1 MLCVRAVH
9 TLLFLDPGH
18 FHAALA
24 LRVPN
29 PRVAD
34 EIFVYAPDGAER
46 RDFLALVERFNRR
59 AEAPTRW
66 RPVAISDGD
75 PLARLIGERR
85 GDVVVLAGRN
95 GGKARTIRRLHE
107 AGFHVLADKPWLVDP
122 GDLADLRASLGAR
135 PLVMEMMTGRH
146 DATARL
152 MKRLVD
158 TDGVFGAFAAD
169 GPAIEFESVHH
180 LEKLVDSAP
189 LRRPWWFFDVRVQGS
204 GAVDIPT
211 HLVDQ
216 TQWLVDGAAHASDGP
231 CDSSRYGAGRRA
243 CPPGLPSNHGRA
255 CVPRGAGTFHGWG
268 RARLSLQCRD
278 ELSDRG
284 VTARR
289 GRGGSWRRHRKEE
302 TRIAPWR
309 GAPGRRDARQGPE
322 TGGRRR
328 LFVEPRG
335 EIEPLLQA
343 LARRSPAR
351 RPSCPAWVIER
362 HGRDRS
368 LIVIPPALS
377 PVTRRTSRSCWMG
390 CSGQSTTAGGLP
402 RSPRARWRSTHS
414 SPRRPPRCLRI
425 PPRDQAVATASRV
438 WCHAGASR
446 LQQHGPHTRA
456 RSRRRRAGPMGRR
469 AVAPHSDQ
477 PDHHEAAASFVE
489 MVKTALAPGDCQGAA
504 KTMQRATEALS
515 ARDAPGGERSA
526 DGDRALLP
534 GPSVTPM
541 RVP

>member
-146 DATARL
+146 DVTARL

-158 TDGVFGAFAAD
+158 TDEVFGAFAAD

-180 LEKLVDSAP
+180 LEKLVDGAP

-231 CDSSRYGAGRRA
+231 LRLLSARGWSTRVPAGAFRRITA
-243 CPPGLPSNHGRA
+243 EPAFPA
-255 CVPRGAGTFHGWG
+255 
-268 RARLSLQCRD
+268 
-278 ELSDRG
+278 ELAPFMDGDALDYLCNAEMSFRVGG
-284 VTARR
+284 VTARAGTRWELAAPAGGGDTSRTIAR
-289 GRGGSWRRHRKEE
+289 G
-302 TRIAPWR
+302 TRANVMLE
-309 GAPGRRDARQGPE
+309 QGPE

-328 LFVEPRG
+328 LSVEPRG
-335 EIEPLLQA
+335 DVEPLLRALDDAVAASQA
-343 LARRSPAR
+343 ELPGVR
-351 RPSCPAWVIER
+351 VER
-362 HGRDRS
+362 DGRGHA
-368 LIVIPPALS
+368 VVAVPPALAAGHEAHFALVLDELLRAIDDDRW
-377 PVTRRTSRSCWMG
+377 PAALATRTL
-390 CSGQSTTAGGLP
+390 AKYALL
-402 RSPRARWRSTHS
+402 A
-414 SPRRPPRCLRI
+414 
-425 PPRDQAVATASRV
+425 
-438 WCHAGASR
+438 
-446 LQQHGPHTRA
+446 
-456 RSRRRRAGPMGRR
+456 
-469 AVAPHSDQ
+469 
-477 PDHHEAAASFVE
+477 EAAAAVS
-489 MVKTALAPGDCQGAA
+489 PNP
-504 KTMQRATEALS
+504 AT
-515 ARDAPGGERSA
+515 
-526 DGDRALLP
+526 
-534 GPSVTPM
+534 
-541 RVP
+541 